1 MDTTLLLIGATGMV
15 GRATLARALAEPL
28 VKRIVAATRRPLAA
42 VARVENPVVDF
53 AALPQ
58 EAPWWRADA
67 VICTLGTTLR
77 QAGSQ
82 TAFRQVDHD
91 HVMAAARLARAAG
104 TPCFVLNSS
113 LGADPAGSTFY
124 LRVKGELERDLRGL
138 GFDSFTTVRPSFLDG
153 GPRPDKRPGEAAAL
167 WIGRL
172 LGPLLPRRIRPVP
185 VERVAAVLLDAAL
198 AAPPGF
204 HAVESEALHP
214 P

>member
-1 MDTTLLLIGATGMV
+1 MDAALLLIGATGLV
-15 GRATLARALAEPL
+15 GRATLARALAEPR
-28 VKRIVAATRRPLAA
+28 VGRVVAPTRRPLAA
-42 VARVENPVVDF
+42 AARVENPVVNF
-53 AALPQ
+53 TALPG
-58 EAPWWRADA
+58 EALWWHADA
-67 VICTLGTTLR
+67 LICTLGTTLR
-77 QAGSQ
+77 QAGSRA
-82 TAFRQVDHD
+82 AFRQVDHG

-113 LGADPAGSTFY
+113 LGADPAADTFY

-167 WIGRL
+167 WVGRL
-172 LGPLLPRRIRPVP
+172 LGPLLPRRIRPVT
-185 VERVAAVLLDAAL
+185 VDRVAAALLEAAL

-204 HAVESEALHP
+204 HAVESETLHP

>member
-1 MDTTLLLIGATGMV
+1 MSG
-15 GRATLARALAEPL
+15 P
-28 VKRIVAATRRPLAA
+28 
-42 VARVENPVVDF
+42 
-53 AALPQ
+53 
-58 EAPWWRADA
+58 
-67 VICTLGTTLR
+67 LR

-167 WIGRL
+167 WVGRL

-185 VERVAAVLLDAAL
+185 VERVAAALLEAAL